1 MDNADI
7 KYFTNKELKAFFRAI
22 EKDNSKY
29 KVRNECIFKLAYYC
43 ALRVSEVALIKVD
56 DFNNM

>member
-1 MDNADI
+1 MINNNGVKKMDNADI
-7 KYFTNKELKAFFRAI
+7 KYFTNKELKAFLEP

-43 ALRVSEVALIKVD
+43 ALEVK
-56 DFNNM
+56 